1 MHTFT
6 EIRLLKDEAAARAD
20 WWLVAVCELS
30 LHKDRE
36 PSKISDETAAR
47 LTEDERAEL
56 ATWDHVQA
64 RDYVETLPAP
74 PPPPEQPEPE
84 AR

>member
-6 EIRLLKDEAAARAD
+6 EIRLLREQAVQDND
-20 WWLVAVCELS
+20 WTLVAVCELA

-36 PSKISDETAAR
+36 PGRIAEETLAQLSEA
-47 LTEDERAEL
+47 ERAEL
-56 ATWDHVQA
+56 ASWDHVQA

-74 PPPPEQPEPE
+74 PVPPEQPEPE
-84 AR
+84 AG

>member
-6 EIRLLKDEAAARAD
+6 EIRLLREQAAERGD
-20 WWLVAVCELS
+20 WRLVAICELS

-36 PSKISDETAAR
+36 PSKISSETAGQ
-47 LTEDERAEL
+47 LTEEERLEL

-64 RDYVETLPAP
+64 RDHVESLPAP
-74 PPPPEQPEPE
+74 PVPPEQPEPE
-84 AR
+84 AS